1 MSVIDLT
8 KRSTSDWNEMH
19 KYLLSTDSLV
29 FITPH
34 NKDNVGP
41 VSMDIEV
48 GDAYILPGSNESFK
62 IPKEGIKVMPKK
74 SIVIYTKQ
82 RFKLPY
88 NVFGVVTGKGKYIFK
103 GCFLSAGKIDPGFD
117 GCLKIGFF
125 NGGCSSIYLK
135 PNESF
140 ATVYFIN
147 TDTTISAPLKTYQN
161 SLEHDVKRI
170 GWYKETWL
178 YIKSHWLGFVSWAII
193 AIPTFLL
200 YSSQFIQIIKKWLSQ
215 E

>member
-8 KRSTSDWNEMH
+8 KRSTSDWNKTYKH
-19 KYLLSTDSLV
+19 LQSTDSVV
-29 FITPH
+29 FITPY
-34 NKDNVGP
+34 NKDKVGP

-62 IPKEGIKVMPKK
+62 IPKEGIKVKAK
-74 SIVIYTKQ
+74 ESVVVYTKQ
-82 RFKLPY
+82 RFKLPH

-103 GCFLSAGKIDPGFD
+103 GCFLAAGKIDPGFD
-117 GCLKIGFF
+117 GFLKIGFF
-125 NGGCSSIYLK
+125 NGGCSSIDLK
-135 PNESF
+135 PDESF

-147 TDTTISAPLKTYQN
+147 TDSTLSAPLKTYQN

-170 GWYKETWL
+170 GWYKQAWL
-178 YIKSHWLGFVSWAII
+178 YIKSHWLAFVSWATT

-200 YSSQFIQIIKKWLSQ
+200 YSSQFVDKIKEWL
-215 E
+215 